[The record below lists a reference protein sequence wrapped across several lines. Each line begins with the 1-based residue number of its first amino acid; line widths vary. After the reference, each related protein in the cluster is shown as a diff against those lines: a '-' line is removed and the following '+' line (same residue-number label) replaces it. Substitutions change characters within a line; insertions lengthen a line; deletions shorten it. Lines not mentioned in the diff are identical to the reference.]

1 MEPHKYCARCG
12 AWIADEISSDWYS
25 YIRIKYCPTCRKAVR
40 QEDTRQRIRQLRK
53 DARANRKRKDELI
66 ERLKAENAALR
77 ARVHGGESC
86 VACGETIPE
95 GRQVCPTCERR

>member
-1 MEPHKYCARCG
+1 MTGAILWQGRGGGESMEPTKYCARCG

-53 DARANRKRKDELI
+53 DARENRKRKDELI
-66 ERLKAENAALR
+66 ARLEAENEALRERLHNA
-77 ARVHGGESC
+77 
-86 VACGETIPE
+86 
-95 GRQVCPTCERR
+95 Q

>member
-1 MEPHKYCARCG
+1 MEPTKYCARCG

-53 DARANRKRKDELI
+53 EARENRKRKDEML
-66 ERLKAENAALR
+66 ERLKAENEALR
-77 ARVHGGESC
+77 
-86 VACGETIPE
+86 
-95 GRQVCPTCERR
+95 ERLQSTQK